1 MITIK
6 VKCLQ
11 THEKYGKYTPGN
23 VFNVIKFYINDEMT
37 KGVVT
42 ILHDGIKTTDP
53 FKFSSEKN
61 LVTKTEAFR
70 LMLVPKTEA
79 V

>member
-1 MITIK
+1 MITMK
-6 VKCLQ
+6 LRCLQ
-11 THEKYGKYTPGN
+11 THTRYGKYTPGN
-23 VFNVIKFYINDEMT
+23 VFNVTKFYINDEMT

-42 ILHDGIKTTDP
+42 IEHDGMKTTDP

-70 LMLVPKTEA
+70 VLLVPYTE
-79 V
+79 VK